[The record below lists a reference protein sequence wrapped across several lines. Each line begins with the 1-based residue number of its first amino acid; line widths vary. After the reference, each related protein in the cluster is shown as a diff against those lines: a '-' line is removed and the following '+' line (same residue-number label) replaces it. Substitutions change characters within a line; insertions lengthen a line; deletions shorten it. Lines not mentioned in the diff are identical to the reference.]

1 LPGTELAQAERAQ
14 DELSATSEPAN
25 IDELADIKDIAA
37 GSRYFCESLFWAS
50 QPKQAAKT

>member
-25 IDELADIKDIAA
+25 IDELADIKDIAEEGFIYLRSA
-37 GSRYFCESLFWAS
+37 DRDELCRYE
-50 QPKQAAKT
+50 